1 MKSEKQIHI
10 IALSC
15 TIIIHFC
22 LLLVPIQSKIKI
34 KKETPSIQPIPI
46 NYIVK
51 ETIIERPKPS
61 PPPKA
66 IPKKIPKKATPKPV
80 QPPQPTSLPGD
91 REFASVSKSHTPYYP
106 KTAINNLY
114 EGTTILNVTIN
125 EYGDIVVIEVK
136 KSSGHPS
143 LDQAFIDSVTNFY
156 QFKPKRVMGQNKPDT
171 IVLKYTFEL

>member
-10 IALSC
+10 VALSC
-15 TIIIHFC
+15 TVVIHFC
-22 LLLVPIQSKIKI
+22 LLLIPIQSQIKI
-34 KKETPSIQPIPI
+34 KKELPSFQPIPI

-51 ETIIERPKPS
+51 ETIIESPKPTT
-61 PPPKA
+61 PPKT
-66 IPKKIPKKATPKPV
+66 ITKKIPKKTKKV
-80 QPPQPTSLPGD
+80 QPQQPTSLPGD
-91 REFASVSKSHTPYYP
+91 RKFASVSKSHTPYYP

-125 EYGDIVVIEVK
+125 EYGDIVQIEIK
-136 KSSGHPS
+136 KSSGHPI

-156 QFKPKRVMGQNKPDT
+156 QFKPKRVMGQNKRDT